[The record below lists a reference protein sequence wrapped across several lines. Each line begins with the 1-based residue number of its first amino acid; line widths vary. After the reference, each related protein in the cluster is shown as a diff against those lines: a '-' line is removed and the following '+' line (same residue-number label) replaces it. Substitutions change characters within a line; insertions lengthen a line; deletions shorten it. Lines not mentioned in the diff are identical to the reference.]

1 MPSFPDAPSV
11 RTVMW
16 LPYSRHQDPENLDT
30 FIGRKCPS
38 HVIRSDVVII
48 GLHPETAR
56 YIRRSNDILDDVA
69 TRVEN
74 RPLYLV
80 YHSDDVCKKPVIEH
94 VRGRKIDGVNSESA
108 LDVIC
113 HQDIAQVVRRPGT
126 ELPTHLGYHYQGPN
140 GEHYRAFLRPGFAA
154 RSTEE
159 LDRISLWMAPLLLGK
174 SRFLVDHSSMMLIAY
189 HIGQYST
196 ELGDQK
202 SVIVQCPRS
211 YDESLDV
218 LVDRL
223 KSTFGRV
230 QADSGAVIISVNSS
244 GRLARD
250 RLLPAMAEVG
260 FHHPKCIAIAST
272 PNPPVFPV
280 ESLTALERAF
290 ERSTS
295 SNCEA
300 CKAGSTVIQI
310 QEDSYFLSLAA
321 YVRFSR
327 VTRPDAKPLADFVN
341 RYRGLGAFRVHVTH
355 STGRHHAFYIDLLPM
370 LESDQFKSRLAQC
383 LCQLKS
389 KSIDLIVHPDHNS
402 AEKLAHMVADR
413 LGIDYVIKSD
423 ESLQD
428 LGVDDSRRV
437 LSAGTVC
444 LVDDAIVT
452 GARLLGYRGRL
463 NEIRRDHGR
472 SECEM
477 YCLVGVSRPASAKA
491 CQGLRD
497 VFDRSSND
505 IRLFSVEQLFL
516 PCWDQTQCSW
526 CKELEILEGSSPDR
540 RMNRLVRER
549 VEVLEHSEGIT
560 DDLFVPW
567 DGSDVR
573 QRAQYW
579 RLGSNSIFGEVQGAD
594 LAISVAATIQSL
606 RSSQVESDGLWSET
620 KLDEVFHSPVAK
632 VLDPEFYIGRRFCEP
647 VLVASIFRSLKPHD
661 VVPPSRAE
669 LVVRQV
675 KLLLENRTNRHLY
688 GEIALA
694 TARGH
699 LPITVRDL
707 LPECYRSWL

>member
-1 MPSFPDAPSV
+1 MRFFVVDPLRPQWQMESTEAPSFPDAPSV
-11 RTVMW
+11 RTAMW

-30 FIGRKCPS
+30 FIGGKCPS

-48 GLHPETAR
+48 GLHPATAR
-56 YIRRSNDILDDVA
+56 YIRSSDEILDDVA

-80 YHSDDVCKKPVIEH
+80 YHSDDACKRPVIEQ
-94 VRGRKIDGVNSESA
+94 VRGRRIDGVNSESA

-159 LDRISLWMAPLLLGK
+159 LDRISFWMAPLLLGK

-189 HIGQYST
+189 HIGQYSID
-196 ELGDQK
+196 LGDQK
-202 SVIVQCPRS
+202 SVVVQCPRI

-223 KSTFGRV
+223 KSTFGRI
-230 QADSGAVIISVNSS
+230 QIDSGAVIISVNSS

-250 RLLPAMAEVG
+250 RLLPAMADVG
-260 FHHPKCIAIAST
+260 FHDPKCIAIAST
-272 PNPPVFPV
+272 PNQPVFPV
-280 ESLTALERAF
+280 ESLTTLEQEF
-290 ERSTS
+290 ERSNS

-321 YVRFSR
+321 NVRFSR
-327 VTRPDAKPLADFVN
+327 VTRRDAKPSADFVN

-383 LCQLKS
+383 LCQLKN
-389 KSIDLIVHPDHNS
+389 KSIDLILHPDHSS
-402 AEKLAHMVADR
+402 AEKLAHMVAEQ
-413 LGIDYVIKSD
+413 LGIDSVIKSD
-423 ESLQD
+423 DSLQE
-428 LGVDDSRRV
+428 LGADESRRI
-437 LSAGTVC
+437 LSAGAVC

-463 NEIRRDHGR
+463 NQIRRDHGR
-472 SECEM
+472 SECEL

-491 CQGLRD
+491 GQGLRD
-497 VFDRSSND
+497 VFDHSSTD

-516 PCWDQTQCSW
+516 PCWDQTQCPW
-526 CKELEILEGSSPDR
+526 CKELEILESSLPKV
-540 RMNRLVRER
+540 RMNCLVHER
-549 VEVLEHSEGIT
+549 VEVLDRSDGIT

-567 DGSDVR
+567 AGSDVR
-573 QRAQYW
+573 QREKYW

-606 RSSQVESDGLWSET
+606 RSSQVGSDGLWSET
-620 KLDEVFHSPVAK
+620 RLDEVFRSPVAK
-632 VLDPEFYIGRRFCEP
+632 VLDPEFYIGRRFYEP
-647 VLVASIFRSLKPHD
+647 VLVASIFRSLKAHD
-661 VVPPSRAE
+661 VVPPSPA
-669 LVVRQV
+669 V
-675 KLLLENRTNRHLY
+675 
-688 GEIALA
+688 
-694 TARGH
+694 
-699 LPITVRDL
+699 
-707 LPECYRSWL
+707 